1 MATDI
6 DTTEKNASSAAESTA
21 CALDFP
27 LTGHVPG
34 FLSLATIPGAVLV
47 NPLFFGLAGGL
58 LAIISLLL
66 SPPRHRRVGAVA
78 FIGALIAGTAGYF
91 LTR

>member
-6 DTTEKNASSAAESTA
+6 DTTEENASPTAESTA

-27 LTGHVPG
+27 FTGRLPG
-34 FLSLATIPGAVLV
+34 FLSLATIPGAILV

-66 SPPRHRRVGAVA
+66 SPPRHRRVGALA